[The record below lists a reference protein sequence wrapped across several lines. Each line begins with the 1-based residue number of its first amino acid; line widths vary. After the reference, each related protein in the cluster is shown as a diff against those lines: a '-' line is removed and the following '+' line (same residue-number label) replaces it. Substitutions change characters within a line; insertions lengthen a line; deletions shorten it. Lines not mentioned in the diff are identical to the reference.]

1 MKNRISIWVL
11 VAFMALWLSGCA
23 APSTTPAAD
32 GATAAPTADS
42 AAAADL
48 TPVTLA
54 MGFIP
59 NVQFAPVYVALERG
73 YFAAEGLDVTLD
85 YGMETDLLKEVGTDQ
100 LQFAVASGDQ
110 VILSR
115 ANDLPVV
122 YVADW
127 YRRFPVCVV
136 TLADSGIETPEQ
148 LAGKTVGTPALEG
161 ASYIGWLALLDKT
174 GLSPED
180 VDLQVIGYTQVAS
193 LTEGRVDAAIC
204 YAFNEPT
211 QLTESGYEINVFN
224 LDQYTSL
231 PSNGLI
237 TNEKTIAEHPEL
249 VQGVVRAFLH
259 GLQDTLDD
267 PDAAFEITRASIAE
281 MDDATAQLQR
291 AVLGAA
297 IEYWQGDPL
306 GASNV
311 DDWASAIAFMRQ
323 SGLLTR
329 DLEADTMV
337 SNQFIP

>member
-1 MKNRISIWVL
+1 MKNRVSFSVLIVIAAL
-11 VAFMALWLSGCA
+11 VALSGCA
-23 APSTTPAAD
+23 APAAD
-32 GATAAPTADS
+32 PTATAE
-42 AAAADL
+42 L
-48 TPVTLA
+48 QPVALA

-59 NVQFAPVYVALERG
+59 NVQFTPVYVALERG
-73 YFAAEGLDVTLD
+73 YFADEGLDVTLD
-85 YGMETDLLKEVGTDQ
+85 YGMETDLLKEVGTNQ
-100 LQFAVASGDQ
+100 FQFAVASGDQ
-110 VILSR
+110 VILAR

-136 TLADSGIETPEQ
+136 TLADSGIASPEQ
-148 LAGKTVGTPALEG
+148 LVGKTVGTPALEG

-174 GLSPED
+174 GISPED

-193 LTEGRVDAAIC
+193 LTEARVDAAIC

-211 QLTESGYEINVFN
+211 QLTTSGYAVNVFN
-224 LDQYTSL
+224 LDQYTTL

-249 VQGVVRAFLH
+249 VQSMVRAFLR

-281 MDDATAQLQR
+281 MDDDTARLQR
-291 AVLGAA
+291 AVLDAA

-306 GASNV
+306 GASSV
-311 DDWASAIAFMRQ
+311 DDWATAIAFMREN
-323 SGLLTR
+323 GLLSR

-337 SNQFIP
+337 TNQFLP